1 MQKKI
6 FLFGAGIFALF
17 FALDLVFCI
26 RVSSQMDILE
36 LTSYKTGKQNSC
48 LAYDE
53 AKGIFIV
60 GTYNNQLIA
69 FSQSGTRLWSFDA
82 RGPFRQLYVHSDF
95 RRLYAANEDNHVYIL
110 DLDTGSLNA
119 SINVERR
126 IYNID
131 VKSDGSEIMVSAGIS
146 TAKHNILRYTA
157 EGEQIQ
163 NLQFGIRIQG
173 AAYAPDYQD
182 IIFINNRAEVVRI
195 DPAGNQ
201 TGFYQLQHEL
211 ADLRKTAGNNYIV
224 LSKTGSYYVFDGEL
238 KLLREGNPV
247 ESFSITGRAVGSSAS
262 GDYIVVGTEERF
274 LYFFNKADKQIFTG
288 RLENSI
294 TNVMALENELYITG
308 LGDFI
313 YRLPVDALDRAGNLI
328 GMALPLRILLIVL
341 ALGSLI
347 CIILG
352 IEKTRSFV
360 FHTGVLLYRHRVPYL
375 LLIPT
380 FVLLVLFNYS
390 SVFLAMTRAFT
401 NWSKDNTTWATMKFV
416 GLDNFRLM
424 LEEGYFLTGVYNLFL
439 FLITGFAKV
448 LTVPLLVAWLVYSM
462 KNNRQK
468 TVFRFLFVLPM
479 VVPGVVGALMWK
491 QIYDPSIGLINQLL
505 GKIGLETWQQVWLGD
520 EKWAIWAIIFMGFPF
535 VSPLA
540 FLVYYGGLMDIDLGI
555 LESARIDG
563 ANRIRIFFRI
573 QLPILMSHIKMILIL
588 VFIGTVQ
595 DFSGVFLLTSGGPG
609 TSTYVPGLEL
619 YFNTTKFGRFGY
631 ACALG
636 LVLFIFTLIGTLL
649 NMRLKT
655 HSE

>member
-1 MQKKI
+1 MRKK
-6 FLFGAGIFALF
+6 FLFGAGILALLF
-17 FALDLVFCI
+17 VLDLFFCI
-26 RVSSQMDILE
+26 RASSQTDILE
-36 LTSYKTGKQNSC
+36 LTQYKTGKQNSC

-53 AKGIFIV
+53 AKGIFLV

-69 FSQSGTRLWSFDA
+69 FDQSGARLWSFDA
-82 RGPFRQLYVHSDF
+82 RGPFRQLLVHSSF

-110 DLDTGSLNA
+110 DLDTGSLSA

-131 VKSDGSEIMVSAGIS
+131 VKSDGSEVMVSAGVSIS
-146 TAKHNILRYTA
+146 KHNILRYTA

-163 NLQFGIRIQG
+163 NFQFNIRIQG
-173 AAYAPDYQD
+173 AAYAPDYRD

-201 TGFYQLQHEL
+201 TSFYQLQHEL
-211 ADLRKTAGNNYIV
+211 VDLKKTAGNNYLV
-224 LSKTGSYYVFDGEL
+224 LSGTGSYYVFNEEL
-238 KLLREGNPV
+238 KLLREGYPV
-247 ESFSITGRAVGSSAS
+247 ESFSITGRSAGSSAS
-262 GDYIVVGTEERF
+262 GDYIVVGTGERF
-274 LYFFNKADKQIFTG
+274 LYFFNKDDKQIFTS

-294 TNVMALENELYITG
+294 TNVMALEDELYITG

-313 YRLPVDALDRAGNLI
+313 YRLRVDALDRAGNFMD
-328 GMALPLRILLIVL
+328 MALPLRILLIVL
-341 ALGSLI
+341 ALGFLI
-347 CIILG
+347 CILLG
-352 IEKTRSFV
+352 IEKTRDFI
-360 FHTGVLLYRHRVPYL
+360 FHAGVLLYRHRVAYL

-380 FVLLVLFNYS
+380 FILLILFNYS

-401 NWSKDNTTWATMKFV
+401 NWSKDNPTWATMKFV

-424 LEEGYFLTGVYNLFL
+424 LEEGYFLTGIYNLFL

-448 LTVPLLVAWLVYSM
+448 LTVPMIVAWLVYSM

-491 QIYDPSIGLINQLL
+491 QIYDPSIGLLNQLL

-540 FLVYYGGLMDIDLGI
+540 FLVYYGGLTDIDLGI

-573 QLPILMSHIKMILIL
+573 QLPILMSHIKIILIL

-636 LVLFIFTLIGTLL
+636 LVLFIFTLMGTLL